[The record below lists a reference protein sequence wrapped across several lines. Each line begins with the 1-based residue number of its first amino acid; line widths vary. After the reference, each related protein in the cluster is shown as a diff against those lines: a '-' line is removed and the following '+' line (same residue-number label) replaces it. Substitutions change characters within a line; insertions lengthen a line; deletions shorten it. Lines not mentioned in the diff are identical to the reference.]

1 MLVESILRS
10 LSGLQFVPPRRRPG
24 TTTGERRSPRRGRS
38 VEFADYRDYT
48 PGDDPRRVDWN
59 IYARL
64 ERPYIKLYEDEE
76 DLTVHVLLDA
86 SPSMQW
92 REQAAPASA
101 KWERAAQLAAALC
114 YIALSSGDRL
124 VLETSSRARYGPK
137 RGVAA
142 TSGVIEF
149 VERETLPAEVG
160 DGSVPSEA
168 YLSGSHLNTWWKRY
182 ALDARPGL
190 CVIISDLLDPEGYTE
205 GLNALGASRLDV
217 NVLHT
222 LSPEELDPEFAGDLR
237 LRDVETSTTQDVS
250 LDNAALIQYR
260 QRLNQWTG
268 EIGESCRRRGGKYHL
283 TDTSDSVEKIVL
295 RDLRREGWVQ

>member
-1 MLVESILRS
+1 MLAESILRS
-10 LSGLQFVPPRRRPG
+10 LSGLQFAPPRRRPG

-64 ERPYIKLYEDEE
+64 ERPYIKLYEDEQ
-76 DLTVHVLLDA
+76 DLTVHVLLDT

-92 REQAAPASA
+92 REENAPASA
-101 KWERAAQLAAALC
+101 KWERAAQLAVAMS

-124 VLETSSRARYGPK
+124 ILETSSRMRYGPK

-149 VERETLPAEVG
+149 IEHETLPAEVA
-160 DGSVPSEA
+160 DGRMPPA
-168 YLSGSHLNTWWKRY
+168 ANLAAAHLSTWWKRY
-182 ALDARPGL
+182 ALDARAGL
-190 CVIISDLLDPEGYTE
+190 CILISDFFDVEGYAE

-237 LRDVETSTTQDVS
+237 LRDIETSATQDVS
-250 LDNAALIQYR
+250 LDDAALTQYR
-260 QRLNQWTG
+260 QRLNRWTG
-268 EIGESCRRRGGKYHL
+268 EIAEFCRKRGGKYHL
-283 TDTSDSVEKIVL
+283 TDTSDAVEKIIL
-295 RDLRREGWVQ
+295 RDLRREAWIV

>member
-1 MLVESILRS
+1 MLAESILRS
-10 LSGLQFVPPRRRPG
+10 LSGLQFVPPHRRPG

-92 REQAAPASA
+92 RAVEEDRSI
-101 KWERAAQLAAALC
+101 KWERAADLAAALC

-124 VLETSSRARYGPK
+124 VLETSSHARYGPK

-142 TSGVIEF
+142 TSGAIEF
-149 VERETLPAEVG
+149 IEREVLPSEVS
-160 DGSVPSEA
+160 DGSVPSQA
-168 YLSGSHLNTWWKRY
+168 YLSGSNLNGWWKRY
-182 ALDARPGL
+182 AVDARPGL
-190 CVIISDLLDPEGYTE
+190 CIIISDLFDAQGYTE
-205 GLNALGASRLDV
+205 GLNALGSSRLDV

-222 LSPEELDPEFAGDLR
+222 LCPEELDPEFAGDLR
-237 LRDVETSTTQDVS
+237 LRDIETSSLQDVS
-250 LDNAALIQYR
+250 LDDSALSQYR
-260 QRLNQWTG
+260 QRLNQWIN
-268 EIGESCRRRGGKYHL
+268 EIAESCRRRGGKYHL
-283 TDTSDSVEKIVL
+283 TNTSDSVEKIVL
-295 RDLRREGWVQ
+295 RDLRRDGWVQ

>member
-1 MLVESILRS
+1 MLAETILRS
-10 LSGLQFVPPRRRPG
+10 LSGLQFVSPHRHTG
-24 TTTGERRSPRRGRS
+24 TVIGERRSPRRGRS

-76 DLTVHVLLDA
+76 DLTVHLLLDA

-92 REQAAPASA
+92 RDEDTPVST
-101 KWERAAQLAAALC
+101 KWERACQLALALS

-124 VLETSSRARYGPK
+124 VVETSSRARLGPK

-142 TSGVIEF
+142 TSNVIEF
-149 VERETLPAEVG
+149 IEHEALPPEV
-160 DGSVPSEA
+160 S
-168 YLSGSHLNTWWKRY
+168 SGQAPDPKHPAVHLNTWWKRY

-190 CVIISDLLDPEGYTE
+190 CVIISDFFDAEGYAE
-205 GLNALGASRLDV
+205 GLNALGSARLDLYL
-217 NVLHT
+217 LHT

-237 LRDVETSTTQDVS
+237 LRDIETSATQDVS
-250 LDNAALIQYR
+250 LDDAALIQYR
-260 QRLNQWTG
+260 QRLQQWTG
-268 EIGESCRRRGGKYHL
+268 GIADFCRRRGGKYHL
-283 TDTSDSVEKIVL
+283 TNTAEGVEQIAL
-295 RDLRREGWVQ
+295 RDLRREGWII

>member
-1 MLVESILRS
+1 MLAESILRS

-24 TTTGERRSPRRGRS
+24 TTTGERRSTRRGRS
-38 VEFADYRDYT
+38 VEFVDYRNYT

-64 ERPYIKLYEDEE
+64 ERAYIKLYEDEQ

-92 REQAAPASA
+92 RDENALNSP
-101 KWERAAQLAAALC
+101 KWDRATQLAAAMC

-124 VLETSSRARYGPK
+124 IIETSTRARMGPK

-149 VERETLPAEVG
+149 IERETLPAEIA
-160 DGSVPSEA
+160 DGRVPARLQSPT
-168 YLSGSHLNTWWKRY
+168 SHLNTWWKRY

-190 CVIISDLLDPEGYTE
+190 CVVISDFLDVEGYAE
-205 GLNALGASRLDV
+205 GLNALGSSRLDV

-222 LSPEELDPEFAGDLR
+222 LSPDELDPEFAGDLR
-237 LRDVETSTTQDVS
+237 LRDIESTAPQDVS
-250 LDNAALIQYR
+250 LDDAALNQYR

-268 EIGESCRRRGGKYHL
+268 GISDFCHRRGGKYHL
-283 TDTSDSVEKIVL
+283 TDTSESLEKVVL
-295 RDLRREGWVQ
+295 RDLRREGWII

>member
-1 MLVESILRS
+1 MLAESILRS
-10 LSGLQFVPPRRRPG
+10 LSGLQFVTPHRHRG
-24 TTTGERRSPRRGRS
+24 TTIGERRSPRRGRS

-76 DLTVHVLLDA
+76 DLTVHVLLDV

-92 REQAAPASA
+92 RDEAATASN
-101 KWERAAQLAAALC
+101 KWERAAQLAIAMS

-124 VLETSSRARYGPK
+124 ILETSSHARLGPR

-142 TSGVIEF
+142 TSRVIEF
-149 VERETLPAEVG
+149 IERETLPAEVSEG
-160 DGSVPSEA
+160 RVPPNA
-168 YLSGSHLNTWWKRY
+168 QIANAHLNTWWKRY

-190 CVIISDLLDPEGYTE
+190 CIIISDFFDESGYAE

-237 LRDVETSTTQDVS
+237 LRDIETSAAQDVS
-250 LDNAALIQYR
+250 LDDAALIQYR
-260 QRLNQWTG
+260 QRLHKWTG
-268 EIGESCRRRGGKYHL
+268 EISEFCRRRGGKYHL
-283 TDTSDSVEKIVL
+283 TNTSDSVEQIAL
-295 RDLRREGWVQ
+295 RDLRREGWIA

>member
-1 MLVESILRS
+1 MLAESLLRS
-10 LSGLQFVPPRRRPG
+10 LSELQFVPPRRRPG
-24 TTTGERRSPRRGRS
+24 TMTGERRSPRRGRS
-38 VEFADYRDYT
+38 VEFVDYRNYT

-59 IYARL
+59 VYARL
-64 ERPYIKLYEDEE
+64 ERAYIKLYEDEE

-92 REQAAPASA
+92 REENAPSSP
-101 KWERAAQLAAALC
+101 KWERATQLAAAMC

-124 VLETSSRARYGPK
+124 IVETSTRARLGPK

-149 VERETLPAEVG
+149 IEHEALPPEVA
-160 DGSVPSEA
+160 DGRVPA
-168 YLSGSHLNTWWKRY
+168 NLQTQATHLSSWWKRY

-190 CVIISDLLDPEGYTE
+190 CIVISDFLDAEGYAE

-222 LSPEELDPEFAGDLR
+222 LSADELDPEFAGDLR
-237 LRDVETSTTQDVS
+237 LRDIESTATQDVS
-250 LDNAALIQYR
+250 LDDAALNQYR
-260 QRLNQWTG
+260 QRLNRWTG
-268 EIGESCRRRGGKYHL
+268 EISEFCHRRGGKYHL
-283 TDTSDSVEKIVL
+283 TDTSELLEKIVL
-295 RDLRREGWVQ
+295 RDLRREGWLL

>member
-1 MLVESILRS
+1 MLSESILRS
-10 LSGLQFVPPRRRPG
+10 MSGLQFVPPRRRPG

-76 DLTVHVLLDA
+76 DLAVHVLVDA

-92 REQAAPASA
+92 RDETAQTSS
-101 KWERAAQLAAALC
+101 KWERVAQLAVAMC

-124 VLETSSRARYGPK
+124 IVETSTRDRLGPK

-149 VERETLPAEVG
+149 LERATMDVDPSFP
-160 DGSVPSEA
+160 SVPNPSA
-168 YLSGSHLNTWWKRY
+168 TLNAWWKRY
-182 ALDARPGL
+182 ALDAHPGL
-190 CVIISDLLDPEGYTE
+190 CIIISDFLDPEGYAE
-205 GLNALGASRLDV
+205 GLNALGSSRLDI

-222 LSPEELDPEFAGDLR
+222 LSTDELDPEFAGDLR
-237 LRDVETSTTQDVS
+237 LRDVETTAMQDVS
-250 LDNAALIQYR
+250 LDDAALNQYR
-260 QRLNQWTG
+260 QRLNRWIA
-268 EIGESCRRRGGKYHL
+268 EIADFCRRRGGKYHL
-283 TDTSDSVEKIVL
+283 TDTSDTLEKIVL
-295 RDLRREGWVQ
+295 RDLRREGWIV

>member
-1 MLVESILRS
+1 MLAESILRS
-10 LSGLQFVPPRRRPG
+10 LSGLQFTPPRRRPG

-64 ERPYIKLYEDEE
+64 ERPYIKLYEDEQ
-76 DLTVHVLLDA
+76 DLTVHVLLDT

-92 REQAAPASA
+92 REETAVTSA
-101 KWERAAQLAAALC
+101 KWESAALLAVAMC

-124 VLETSSRARYGPK
+124 ILETSSRARFGPR

-149 VERETLPAEVG
+149 IGRETLPPEIADGTVPAGPRAPVG
-160 DGSVPSEA
+160 N
-168 YLSGSHLNTWWKRY
+168 LNTWWKRY

-190 CVIISDLLDPEGYTE
+190 CVVISDFLDAEGYTD
-205 GLNALGASRLDV
+205 GLNALGSSRLDV

-222 LSPEELDPEFAGDLR
+222 LSPDEIEPEFAGDLR
-237 LRDVETSTTQDVS
+237 LKDIETTAMQDVS
-250 LDNAALIQYR
+250 LDDAALTQYR

-268 EIGESCRRRGGKYHL
+268 EIAEFCRRRGGKYHL
-283 TDTSDSVEKIVL
+283 TDTSEPVEKIVL
-295 RDLRREGWVQ
+295 RDLRREGWIV

>member
-1 MLVESILRS
+1 
-10 LSGLQFVPPRRRPG
+10 
-24 TTTGERRSPRRGRS
+24 

-76 DLTVHVLLDA
+76 DLTVHVLLDV

-92 REQAAPASA
+92 RDEAAPASA
-101 KWERAAQLAAALC
+101 KWDRAVQLAVAMC

-124 VLETSSRARYGPK
+124 ILETNTVTNAAGSLRARFGPK

-149 VERETLPAEVG
+149 LERAALPVEVA
-160 DGSVPSEA
+160 DGRVPQNPQTA
-168 YLSGSHLNTWWKRY
+168 ALSLNPWWKRY

-190 CVIISDLLDPEGYTE
+190 CVIISDFLDVDGYAE
-205 GLNALGASRLDV
+205 GLNALGSSRLDLH
-217 NVLHT
+217 VLHT
-222 LSPEELDPEFAGDLR
+222 LSPDELDPEFAGDLR
-237 LRDVETSTTQDVS
+237 LRDIETAGTQDVS
-250 LDNAALIQYR
+250 LDDAALNQYR

-268 EIGESCRRRGGKYHL
+268 EIAEFCRRRGGKYHL
-283 TDTSDSVEKIVL
+283 TDTSDALEKVVL
-295 RDLRREGWVQ
+295 RDLRREGWIV

>member
-1 MLVESILRS
+1 MLAESILRS

-38 VEFADYRDYT
+38 VTFVDYRNYT

-64 ERPYIKLYEDEE
+64 ERAYIKLYEDEQ

-92 REQAAPASA
+92 RDENAPNSP
-101 KWERAAQLAAALC
+101 KWERATQLAAAMC

-124 VLETSSRARYGPK
+124 IIETSTRARLGPK

-142 TSGVIEF
+142 TSSVIEF
-149 VERETLPAEVG
+149 IERETLPAEVA
-160 DGSVPSEA
+160 DGRVPA
-168 YLSGSHLNTWWKRY
+168 HLHATTSHLNSWWKRY

-190 CVIISDLLDPEGYTE
+190 CIVISDFLDVEGYAE
-205 GLNALGASRLDV
+205 GLN
-217 NVLHT
+217 
-222 LSPEELDPEFAGDLR
+222 
-237 LRDVETSTTQDVS
+237 
-250 LDNAALIQYR
+250 
-260 QRLNQWTG
+260 
-268 EIGESCRRRGGKYHL
+268 
-283 TDTSDSVEKIVL
+283 
-295 RDLRREGWVQ
+295 

>member
-1 MLVESILRS
+1 MLAESILRS
-10 LSGLQFVPPRRRPG
+10 LSGLQFVTPHRHPG
-24 TTTGERRSPRRGRS
+24 AGIGERRSPRRGRS

-76 DLTVHVLLDA
+76 DLTVHLLLDT

-92 REQAAPASA
+92 HDETSPTSS
-101 KWERAAQLAAALC
+101 KWERAAQLAEAFA

-124 VLETSSRARYGPK
+124 ILETSSRARLGPK

-142 TSGVIEF
+142 TSNVIEF
-149 VERETLPAEVG
+149 IEHETLPADVSSG
-160 DGSVPSEA
+160 QAIAEA
-168 YLSGSHLNTWWKRY
+168 RAAATHLNAWWKRY

-190 CVIISDLLDPEGYTE
+190 CIIISDFFDAEGYAE

-222 LSPEELDPEFAGDLR
+222 LSPEELDPNFIGDLR
-237 LRDVETSTTQDVS
+237 LRDIESSATQDVS
-250 LDNAALIQYR
+250 LDDVALGQYH
-260 QRLNQWTG
+260 QRLKQWTG
-268 EIGESCRRRGGKYHL
+268 EIADFCRRRGGKYHL
-283 TDTSDSVEKIVL
+283 TNTDDGVEQIAL
-295 RDLRREGWVQ
+295 RDLRREGWIL

>member
-1 MLVESILRS
+1 M
-10 LSGLQFVPPRRRPG
+10 
-24 TTTGERRSPRRGRS
+24 TTGERRSPRRGRS

-64 ERPYIKLYEDEE
+64 ERPYIKLYEDEQ

-92 REQAAPASA
+92 RDESVPLSA
-101 KWERAAQLAAALC
+101 KWDRATQLAAALC

-124 VLETSSRARYGPK
+124 ILETSTRARFGPK

-149 VERETLPAEVG
+149 IERETLPAGVS
-160 DGSVPSEA
+160 DGSVPPDA
-168 YLSGSHLNTWWKRY
+168 QIAGSHLSAWWRRY

-190 CVIISDLLDPEGYTE
+190 CIIISDFLDAEGYVE

-237 LRDVETSTTQDVS
+237 LRDIETSATQDVS
-250 LDNAALIQYR
+250 LDDAALSQYR
-260 QRLNQWTG
+260 QRLGQWTA
-268 EIGESCRRRGGKYHL
+268 EINDFCRRRGGKYHL
-283 TDTSDSVEKIVL
+283 ADTGDSVEKIIL
-295 RDLRREGWVQ
+295 RDLRREGWIQ

>member
-1 MLVESILRS
+1 MLSETILRS
-10 LSGLQFVPPRRRPG
+10 LSGLQFVQPHRRPG
-24 TTTGERRSPRRGRS
+24 TTIGERRSPRRGRS

-76 DLTVHVLLDA
+76 DLAVHVLVDA

-92 REQAAPASA
+92 RNDTAQTSA
-101 KWERAAQLAAALC
+101 KWERAAQLAIAMC

-124 VLETSSRARYGPK
+124 IIETSTRDRFGPK

-149 VERETLPAEVG
+149 LERATLNIDPDYPPVNN
-160 DGSVPSEA
+160 
-168 YLSGSHLNTWWKRY
+168 LSLPLNTWWKRY

-190 CVIISDLLDPEGYTE
+190 CIIISDFLDADGYTE
-205 GLNALGASRLDV
+205 GLNALGSSRLDI

-222 LSPEELDPEFAGDLR
+222 LSADELDPEFAGDLR
-237 LRDVETSTTQDVS
+237 LKDIETSALQDVS
-250 LDNAALIQYR
+250 LDDAALSQYR
-260 QRLNQWTG
+260 QRLNRWTG
-268 EIGESCRRRGGKYHL
+268 EIAESCRRRGGKYHL
-283 TDTSDSVEKIVL
+283 TNTGDPVEKVVL
-295 RDLRREGWVQ
+295 RDLRREGWIN

>member
-1 MLVESILRS
+1 MLSESILRS
-10 LSGLQFVPPRRRPG
+10 LSDLQFVPPRRRPG

-38 VEFADYRDYT
+38 VEFADYRDYS

-92 REQAAPASA
+92 REETATVSA
-101 KWERAAQLAAALC
+101 KWERAAQLAVAMC

-124 VLETSSRARYGPK
+124 IVETSTRDRFGPK

-149 VERETLPAEVG
+149 LEKVTLNLDPT
-160 DGSVPSEA
+160 DSVLTPQS
-168 YLSGSHLNTWWKRY
+168 SGLNDWWKRY

-190 CVIISDLLDPEGYTE
+190 CIILSDFLDAEGYTE
-205 GLNALGASRLDV
+205 GVNALGASRLDV

-222 LSPEELDPEFAGDLR
+222 LSPDELDPEFAGDLR
-237 LRDVETSTTQDVS
+237 LKDIETSAMQDVS
-250 LDNAALIQYR
+250 LDDAALNQYR
-260 QRLNQWTG
+260 QRLSRWMG
-268 EIGESCRRRGGKYHL
+268 ELSDFCRRRGGKYHL
-283 TDTSDSVEKIVL
+283 VDTSDSLEKIVL
-295 RDLRREGWVQ
+295 RDLRREGWIN